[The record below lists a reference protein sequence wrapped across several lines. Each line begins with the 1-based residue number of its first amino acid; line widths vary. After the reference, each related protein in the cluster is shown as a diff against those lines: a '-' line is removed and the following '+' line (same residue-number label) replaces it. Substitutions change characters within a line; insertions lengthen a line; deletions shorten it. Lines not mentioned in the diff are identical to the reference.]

1 MIVATSQGAAMAKKS
16 LTKKDLTPNQRL
28 FLAKYLIDRNATRA
42 YKEAYPKCKTDKVA
56 GVMSCRL
63 LRNDR
68 IQAELAKA
76 LEKQEKRLEISADKT
91 VLETAR
97 LAFSDLRKF
106 FKGDGSLIPIH
117 ELDDHAA
124 AAISSVEVVVDKDGQ
139 TVHKIKLWD
148 KNSALEKLGKHFK
161 IFVERK
167 EVTGP
172 DGGPIKNVH
181 SIHPSIEEK
190 LKEIVNRGKSGA

>member
-1 MIVATSQGAAMAKKS
+1 MAKPKS
-16 LTKKDLTPNQRL
+16 PTKKDLTPNQRL
-28 FLAKYLIDRNATRA
+28 FLAEYLIDRNATRA
-42 YKEAYPKCKTDKVA
+42 YKEVYKNVTDRTAITNGNK
-56 GVMSCRL
+56 L
-63 LRNDR
+63 LTNTY
-68 IQAELAKA
+68 IQAAIAKS

-106 FKGDGSLIPIH
+106 FKEDGSLIPIH

-161 IFVERK
+161 VFVERK
-167 EVTGP
+167 ELSGEVTVLSKA
-172 DGGPIKNVH
+172 DLAKEV
-181 SIHPSIEEK
+181 
-190 LKEIVNRGKSGA
+190 LKELSGEPHGISGS

>member
-1 MIVATSQGAAMAKKS
+1 MAKPKS
-16 LTKKDLTPNQRL
+16 PTKKDLTPNQRL
-28 FLAKYLIDRNATRA
+28 FIAEYLIDRNITRS
-42 YKEAYPKCKTDKVA
+42 YKKAYPSCKTDNSAAASGKA
-56 GVMSCRL
+56 L
-63 LRNDR
+63 LRNPR
-68 IQAELAKA
+68 IQAEISKA

-106 FKGDGSLIPIH
+106 FKEDGSLIPIH

-124 AAISSVEVVVDKDGQ
+124 AAISSVEVSVDKDGQ
-139 TVHKIKLWD
+139 MVHKIKLWD

-161 IFVERK
+161 VFVERK

-172 DGGPIKNVH
+172 DGGPIENQATHVLTPE
-181 SIHPSIEEK
+181 SAQL
-190 LKEIVNRGKSGA
+190 LKEIADNASSRD

>member
-1 MIVATSQGAAMAKKS
+1 MAKPKS
-16 LTKKDLTPNQRL
+16 PTKKDLTPNQRL
-28 FLAKYLIDRNATRA
+28 FLAEYLIDRNATRA
-42 YKEAYPKCKTDKVA
+42 YKEVYKNVTDRTAITNGNK
-56 GVMSCRL
+56 L
-63 LRNDR
+63 LTNTY
-68 IQAELAKA
+68 IQAAIAKS

-106 FKGDGSLIPIH
+106 FKEDGSLIPIH

-161 IFVERK
+161 VFVERK

-172 DGGPIKNVH
+172 DGGPIETVH